1 MKRREKVKWRWE
13 LEEPKKEIIVP
24 TLKEKIELGL
34 SDQECILI
42 CFTKYPNSQCFRE
55 RNAQPLCSLCPKS
68 KKIKTEEELAK
79 EIEILLAKT
88 MKKLVRKR
96 RYRRR

>member
-1 MKRREKVKWRWE
+1 MSD
-13 LEEPKKEIIVP
+13 EEW
-24 TLKEKIELGL
+24 T
-34 SDQECILI
+34 LI
-42 CFTKYPNSQCFRE
+42 CYKKYENAKCFRE
-55 RNAQPLCSLCPKS
+55 LNAHKLCDLCPKS

-96 RYRRR
+96 RYRRH